1 MIKVGTKNLECPRCN
16 AKGPMNH
23 FEGAAGTADQCYVC
37 LFTACDFNKGSG
49 TAGNTRKQFTPYGKK
64 D

>member
-23 FEGAAGTADQCYVC
+23 FEGAAGEADQCAYC
-37 LFTACDFNKGSG
+37 LFTAVNFNKGSG
-49 TAGNTRKQFTPYGKK
+49 TAGNTKKQFTPCSRE
-64 D
+64 